1 MKKTVAILLAMLISM
16 VALPVLAAEFV
27 PSVLQQTEKPTIAV
41 IIGGEGAI
49 RSNEKAITAIKT
61 KLAEKF
67 PANQYNLIID
77 DQLAQDILIFAE
89 DEEVEDLE
97 QIKRTQLAKFGESR
111 HDDYVIMLLLGLGH
125 GRAGVDF
132 WSAKYNIDVDMQAKV
147 VEVATG
153 KYIYRK
159 NIMGHGKSSAPI
171 GLPSSVN
178 AFAKATQS
186 CVEAF
191 CKEVEIS
198 PIKPQKE
205 AATEEQVPPVAQST
219 AKTEPRK

>member
-1 MKKTVAILLAMLISM
+1 MKKTVAILLAMLISLA
-16 VALPVLAAEFV
+16 ALPVLAAEFV
-27 PSVLQQTEKPTIAV
+27 PSVLQQTEKPTISV

-111 HDDYVIMLLLGLGH
+111 RDDYVIMLLLGLGH

-153 KYIYRK
+153 KYIYIEK
-159 NIMGHGKSSAPI
+159 TSWDMAKAP
-171 GLPSSVN
+171 LPS
-178 AFAKATQS
+178 A
-186 CVEAF
+186 C
-191 CKEVEIS
+191 
-198 PIKPQKE
+198 P
-205 AATEEQVPPVAQST
+205 VP
-219 AKTEPRK
+219 